1 MTDWRQ
7 AALDELSAK
16 MPRVR
21 AVDKLLNDALVDREA
36 DLDAALEASR
46 SAGLPEYEVSPLEGK
61 LLYILAR
68 ALGARRILEVGT
80 LGGYS
85 TLWLAKALPPDGEL
99 VTLEL
104 HQQRADVA
112 TQNLELAGFADRVT
126 VLVGPATESLTEL
139 RRTRHREFD
148 LAFIDAD
155 KDNDVNY
162 VQACMELCRPG
173 ALIVVDNMIRFGNV
187 LDPGATPD
195 PGAPGTRKLIDYL
208 ATERRLDATALQ
220 TVSPRGW
227 DGPAL
232 LLVGE

>member
-7 AALDELSAK
+7 AALDDLSDK

-21 AVDKLLNDALVDREA
+21 AVEELLTGSLVREDTDLDDALQA
-36 DLDAALEASR
+36 TR

-61 LLYILAR
+61 LLNLLAR
-68 ALGARRILEVGT
+68 AVGAKRILEVGT

-85 TLWLAKALPPDGEL
+85 TLWLAKALPADGEL

-104 HQQRADVA
+104 HQERADVA
-112 TQNLELAGFADRVT
+112 RQNLERAGFADRVD
-126 VLVGPATESLTEL
+126 VLVGPATDSLATL
-139 RRTRHREFD
+139 RRTRGREFD
-148 LAFIDAD
+148 FAFVDAD

-162 VQACMELCRPG
+162 AQACLALCRPG

-195 PGAPGTRKLIDYL
+195 PGAPGTRKLIDHL
-208 ATERRLDATALQ
+208 ATEQRLDATALQ
-220 TVSPRGW
+220 TVSARGW

-232 LLVGE
+232 LLVRE